1 MNRHCQIDGCSREVP
16 PALAREAVC
25 LDHFVSMV
33 IARTDAV
40 RALCLGAEPVDE
52 ATLDWLLSDAPHAVQ
67 ALLSSEISGD
77 APNDERVL
85 ELLLC
90 LSNLHDYT
98 THHSLQVRR
107 ST

>member
-1 MNRHCQIDGCSREVP
+1 
-16 PALAREAVC
+16 
-25 LDHFVSMV
+25 MV